1 MLSKADNELLCRVGP
16 GTPMGNVFRRFWNPV
31 CLSRQLP
38 HADCDPLRV
47 EILGEQLVAFR
58 NTAGEVGLLEE
69 GCPHR
74 GVSLAL
80 GRVEDNGLRCL
91 YHGWKFAVDGTVQ
104 DMPNCPDL
112 AQRPQFK
119 AHCYRVREAG
129 GFVWAYM
136 GPADKEPP
144 FPRWRFMDIPVE
156 NMRINRMNADVNYM
170 QQLEGGADSSHVG
183 ILHSNY
189 ARPSWMSGGFSAN
202 TDPDNPAAMASG
214 DLAPT
219 LLLEDTAFGFHYAAI
234 RRLPTEDVDGSRNVR
249 VVPIIMPTTRI
260 IPSPAVQFAIFEV
273 PMSDT
278 RTATF
283 AASYRLDGAAVD
295 VRKLNE
301 NSGRNNP
308 DLFCEQTYN
317 YKGTWDSRFGQDRAA
332 MRDNWTGIK
341 GVAMEDL
348 AISMSQG
355 PIADRSKE
363 HLVPADQAV
372 VRARRQLLESA
383 KRVAEGKD
391 PIGVHADVSTI
402 RAIDATVPG
411 NVRWQDLVAPS
422 SSPSVATARE
432 KAST

>member
-1 MLSKADNELLCRVGP
+1 MLSKTENELLCRVGP
-16 GTPMGNVFRRFWNPV
+16 ETPMGSVFRRFWNPV

-38 HADCDPLRV
+38 RTDCDPLRV

-80 GRVEDNGLRCL
+80 GRVEENGLRCL
-91 YHGWKFAVDGTVQ
+91 FHGWKFSVDGTIEE
-104 DMPNCPDL
+104 MPNCPDV
-112 AQRPQFK
+112 AMRQRLK
-119 AHCYRVREAG
+119 ANAYPVREAG

-136 GPADKEPP
+136 GPPDKEPE
-144 FPRWRFMDIPVE
+144 FPHWRFMDIPVE
-156 NMRINRMNADVNYM
+156 NMRINRVNADVNYM

-183 ILHSNY
+183 VLHSNY
-189 ARPSWMSGGFSAN
+189 ARPSWMAGGFSAN

-219 LLLEDTAFGFHYAAI
+219 LLLEDTEFGFHYAAI
-234 RRLPTEDVDGSRNVR
+234 RQMPNEDADGSRNIR
-249 VVPIIMPTTRI
+249 VVPIVMPTTRI
-260 IPSPAVQFAIFEV
+260 IPSPAIQFAIFEV

-283 AASYRLDGAAVD
+283 GASYRLDGGVVD
-295 VRKLNE
+295 ARKLNE
-301 NSGRNNP
+301 NNGQY
-308 DLFCEQTYN
+308 DTELFCWETHD
-317 YKGTWDSRFGQDRAA
+317 YKGTWNNRFGQDRKA
-332 MRDNWTGIK
+332 MGENWTGIK
-341 GVAMEDL
+341 GVVMEDL
-348 AISMSQG
+348 AMAMSQG

-383 KRVAEGKD
+383 KRVSAGQD
-391 PIGVHADVSTI
+391 PIGVHADVSKI

-411 NVRWQDLVAPS
+411 NVRWQDLVSPDLAP
-422 SSPSVATARE
+422 A
-432 KAST
+432 